1 MSGSKQSEMLVL
13 QATWMNWGMMC
24 FSSDELEERTWKVYG
39 DGRVRTR
46 PVFSASGAG
55 PTVEYLMSPDDFRS
69 LLSILTGAFLEAEAF
84 QDACDGEGW
93 EMVAFDEEGQE
104 THRISGYIY
113 GIGPLEEI
121 AGILLGKRQL

>member
-1 MSGSKQSEMLVL
+1 MIESGHTEKPLL

-24 FSSDELEERTWKVYG
+24 FASDELEERTWKVYR
-39 DGRVRTR
+39 DGWVRTR

-69 LLSILTGAFLEAEAF
+69 LLSILTGAFLETEAF

-93 EMVAFDEEGQE
+93 EMVSFDENGQE

-113 GIGPLEEI
+113 GIQPLEEI
-121 AGILLGKRQL
+121 ADILLGERQP